1 MAAFLVRKRSALGVR
16 RRRLRSRA
24 GRSLLFKDAAPCDC
38 AQPTRLHEPKRLDYK
53 QQLKPLGHGRRV
65 LYKGVMMPFVQ
76 LRGKKIAYAVNP
88 EAYDA
93 SSLALVFVHGSG
105 GDREDWRD
113 QLSGLSETATALAIE
128 LPGHGKSDG
137 PGESSVAAYAAWVA
151 DFVEALGLSRVMLV
165 GCSLGSAITQW
176 IALIGKPWLQAI
188 GLVGAGARLRV
199 HPSFLEGLKKED
211 GAAALSLLADFCL
224 SPHTGEPLRSFID
237 QKMRA
242 VSADIVYGD
251 LKACDEFD
259 VMDRL
264 KKITVPTWIIV
275 GQDDR
280 LTPPK
285 YAQFLHKEIRDS
297 WLHVVGQ
304 AGHLISLEAPET
316 FNNLLKEFIQQRL
329 Q

>member
-1 MAAFLVRKRSALGVR
+1 
-16 RRRLRSRA
+16 
-24 GRSLLFKDAAPCDC
+24 
-38 AQPTRLHEPKRLDYK
+38 
-53 QQLKPLGHGRRV
+53 
-65 LYKGVMMPFVQ
+65 MPFVQ
-76 LRGKKIAYAVNP
+76 VRGKKIAYAVKP
-88 EAYDA
+88 EAYDP

-113 QLSGLSETATALAIE
+113 QTSGLSAVATTVAIE

-137 PGESSVAAYAAWVA
+137 PGENSVSAYAGWVA
-151 DFVEALGLSRVMLV
+151 DFIEALGLARVMLV

-176 IALIGKPWLQAI
+176 IALIGKPWLKAL

-199 HPSFLEGLKKED
+199 HPSFLEGLKKDD

-224 SPHTGEPLRSFID
+224 SPSTGEPLRSFLD

-242 VSADIVYGD
+242 VSADLVYGD

-259 VMDRL
+259 VMERVNE
-264 KKITVPTWIIV
+264 IRIPSWIIV
-275 GQDDR
+275 GKDDR

-285 YAQFLHKEIRDS
+285 YAEFLHKEIKDS
-297 WLHVVGQ
+297 TLHVVEN
-304 AGHLISLEAPET
+304 AGHLVSLEAPAT
-316 FNNLLKEFIQQRL
+316 FNTLLREFIHQRL